1 MTDRIDPV
9 FINDSCRIPLLNDY
23 GRVFLGLENTSSP
36 ELAER
41 VKALFRYLNDRLGF
55 PDSIEGNENQK
66 HFNVL
71 LRSIY
76 PEVMIDL
83 ADLIYAQHER
93 IAVHLNFYHINTN
106 LKKHHSENSNSLENI
121 NQKMTDLFYQL
132 ARTVIESQALRQDFK
147 IIQLLSESYSYYLYQ
162 TKNFPWEDPAQ
173 PRILNLQQPVLDVAT
188 GLTGFSRVYAW
199 PDNYPQLVL
208 SDNEP
213 FIVKG
218 LSHYLTL
225 IGKKN
230 IVIIESDFPS
240 KPPLGM
246 KFGFIMANKFLHHLQ
261 RADRISF
268 FKWAMGALEVGG
280 VLEILD
286 TDLEHHMI
294 EQSRQPEMRN
304 KLTLGYRETLV
315 EIENGFADNLKY
327 DVEGAEFRVT
337 HFDCQ
342 EYCDDTDAFSQN
354 LGDIISLKFKGL
366 EIIAEKPAEKID

>member
-9 FINDSCRIPLLNDY
+9 FINDSCRIPLLTDY
-23 GRVFLGLENTSSP
+23 GRAFLGLENSNSP
-36 ELAER
+36 ELTKR
-41 VKALFRYLNDRLGF
+41 VKSLFWYLSDRLGF
-55 PDSIEGNENQK
+55 PDSIEGNKNQK
-66 HFNVL
+66 YFNIL

-93 IAVHLNFYHINTN
+93 IAVHLNFDHINTN
-106 LKKHHSENSNSLENI
+106 LKKYNNENSNSLKNI
-121 NQKMTDLFYQL
+121 NQKMTELFYQL
-132 ARTVIESQALRQDFK
+132 ARTVIENQVLRQDFK
-147 IIQLLSESYSYYLYQ
+147 IIQWLSESYSYYLYQ
-162 TKNFPWEDPAQ
+162 TKNFPWEDPVQ
-173 PRILNLQQPVLDVAT
+173 PNILNRQQPVLDVAT
-188 GLTGFSRVYAW
+188 GLTGFSRIYSW
-199 PDNYPQLVL
+199 PDNHPQLVL

-213 FIVKG
+213 FIVAG

-246 KFGFIMANKFLHHLQ
+246 KFGFIMVNKFLHHLQ
-261 RADRISF
+261 RADRVNF
-268 FKWAMGALEVGG
+268 LKWAMDALEVGG
-280 VLEILD
+280 LLEIFD
-286 TDLEHHMI
+286 TDLEHYMI
-294 EQSRQPEMRN
+294 QQSGLPEIRD

-315 EIENGFADNLKY
+315 EIENSFADTLKY
-327 DVEGAEFRVT
+327 DVEDAEFRVI

-354 LGDIISLKFKGL
+354 SGDIISLKFKGL
-366 EIIAEKPAEKID
+366 EIIAEKPA